1 MRTAR
6 NELYGHSAGTAI
18 SDTDFLNQWTAV
30 EASIKFIVKCC
41 NDADFENQMTK
52 NIDNAKTGPLD
63 INSIVHVF
71 KLTSRHDEMVQSK
84 LDAIKEPVDDVS
96 TTLKG
101 NILAFSNLNQIIC
114 NYITLCVMI
123 QYQ

>member
-41 NDADFENQMTK
+41 NDADFENQMAK

-63 INSIVHVF
+63 IDSIVHVF

-84 LDAIKEPVDDVS
+84 LDAIKETVEDVS
-96 TTLKG
+96 AILKG
-101 NILAFSNLNQIIC
+101 NILAFFNLNQIKSRSSFAI
-114 NYITLCVMI
+114 I
-123 QYQ
+123 